1 MGALQKATLQEIQGD
16 ANATAV
22 GEPLEVQFN
31 PTTLKLALSNQIE
44 GGDTQGRT
52 TRQVIGANATVLSL
66 ELVFDTADE
75 GTDDAPRSV
84 REKTGM
90 VERFVLPRPGS
101 QGENKNQV
109 PPKVRFQ
116 WGGLVVEGV
125 VDSVSVDFDHFAAD
139 GTPLRAKVGLSI
151 REQDRRYQFLAA
163 GKGANRN
170 GGAPAPGG
178 LGLGAVGGASLGIS
192 AGFSAGLSL
201 GVSAQVG
208 FALGG
213 ETAVDFAAR
222 MGLDPGAW
230 RGLGADLSAG
240 LELEAGA
247 EVGFDLGLSAG
258 LGLGAAAGVAPAAGG
273 SLEAAFG
280 LAPETGN
287 GAPPVAAERQAGF
300 ALSAAGGVGAAL
312 DAVAATRTE
321 AAADAARAGF
331 DAPGP
336 QAAAPPDARPAPAEA
351 ARTPLAVSG
360 PRTPTA
366 QAAAAP
372 APPPP
377 APDPRTYGYGAPL
390 RPRRATAADERS
402 STLGGTAT
410 LRRAPSPID
419 PTPVPTVPP
428 WERLPARERGQAA
441 PAREPAA
448 RCSCDCRGGGKR

>member
-1 MGALQKATLQEIQGD
+1 MGELKKATLQEIAGD
-16 ANATAV
+16 STATEV
-22 GEPLEVQFN
+22 GDPIEVQFN
-31 PTTLKLALSNQIE
+31 PTTLRLALSNQIE
-44 GGDTQGRT
+44 GGNTQGRT

-84 REKTGM
+84 REKTGTI
-90 VERFVLPRPGS
+90 ERFVLPRPGS
-101 QGENKNQV
+101 QGANKNQV

-125 VDSVSVDFDHFAAD
+125 VDSVNVDFDHFAAD

-163 GKGANRN
+163 GPGANRN

-178 LGLGAVGGASLGIS
+178 LGFAAVGGFSLGL
-192 AGFSAGLSL
+192 SAGLSL

-213 ETAVDFAAR
+213 ETAAEFSAR
-222 MGLDPGAW
+222 AGLDPGAW

-247 EVGFDLGLSAG
+247 EVSFDASLSSG
-258 LGLGAAAGVAPAAGG
+258 LGLGAAAGVGAASGG

-280 LAPETGN
+280 LEPATGA
-287 GAPPVAAERQAGF
+287 GEPPVAAERQAGF
-300 ALSAAGGVGAAL
+300 ALSAAGGVAAAL
-312 DAVAATRTE
+312 DAVAATRAE
-321 AAADAARAGF
+321 AAAEASRAGF

-336 QAAAPPDARPAPAEA
+336 QAAAPPDARPAE
-351 ARTPLAVSG
+351 
-360 PRTPTA
+360 
-366 QAAAAP
+366 
-372 APPPP
+372 PPP
-377 APDPRTYGYGAPL
+377 AADPRAYGYGVPL
-390 RPRRATAADERS
+390 RPRRAAAADERS
-402 STLGGTAT
+402 STLGGVAPLKRT
-410 LRRAPSPID
+410 PSPIE

-441 PAREPAA
+441 AGREPAA
-448 RCSCDCRGGGKR
+448 HCSCGCRGGKRR